1 MHRRNPTLGLVELWN
16 RLKLRGYTR
25 WPESLFQVMRELGM
39 FPQEKKKKVYIPKP
53 YQQMT
58 YPGQRIQ
65 VDVKVVPRRYIT
77 APELR
82 SFQYT
87 AIDEFFRRAVYL
99 LLCVLPETVGE
110 MVCTQGNSC
119 RVCPD

>member
-1 MHRRNPTLGLVELWN
+1 
-16 RLKLRGYTR
+16 
-25 WPESLFQVMRELGM
+25 MRKLGM
-39 FPQEKKKKVYIPKP
+39 FPQEKKKKAYIPKP

-65 VDVKVVPRRYIT
+65 VDVKVVSRRYIT
-77 APELR
+77 ALEMRL
-82 SFQYT
+82 FQDT
-87 AIDEFFRRAVYL
+87 AIDEFSMRAVYL
-99 LLCVLPETVGE
+99 LLCGLPETVGE